1 MHKKYNWDKK
11 MKVKIY
17 IDWAE
22 DDDGLQVERAVE
34 ITEEV
39 LKKGYPVDVLIE
51 QY

>member
-1 MHKKYNWDKK
+1 

-34 ITEEV
+34 IAEDV
-39 LKKGYPVDVLIE
+39 LKKDYPVDIVIE
-51 QY
+51 QF